1 MKKLLWVLVVLAL
14 GYGGWRW
21 YKAKRVSKA
30 PEYSQTTVVRGDLSV
45 GVQATGSVQ
54 PQNRLEVRPS
64 LAGRVEEMLVREGDY
79 VKRGQVL
86 AWLSSTERA
95 ALVDAARARGPEALA
110 RWESLY
116 KAAPL
121 LAPISGQVI
130 SRDTEPGQSISQADK
145 VVVLSNR
152 LIVKAQV
159 DETDIAKVRQGQNAE
174 IKLDAYAREK
184 VPAKVGHIAYEAR
197 TVNNVTMYDID
208 VLPLKVPGFMRS
220 GMTANVAFTTDERED
235 VLLLPLEAV
244 TRKKRE
250 AFVNVPGPGKDGM
263 AKPVSLSVQVG
274 LDDGIQVEVIGGLKE
289 GDMVLVLTSAL
300 PQAESAGGNPFMVKQ
315 PRVPRSGGGSRGTH

>member
-1 MKKLLWVLVVLAL
+1 
-14 GYGGWRW
+14 
-21 YKAKRVSKA
+21 
-30 PEYSQTTVVRGDLSV
+30 
-45 GVQATGSVQ
+45 
-54 PQNRLEVRPS
+54 
-64 LAGRVEEMLVREGDY
+64 LAGRVEEVLVREGDY

-95 ALVDAARARGPEALA
+95 ALVDAARARGPEALK
-110 RWESLY
+110 RWEELY

-159 DETDIAKVRQGQNAE
+159 DETDIAKVRQGQDAE
-174 IKLDAYAREK
+174 IRLDAYAREK

-208 VLPLKVPGFMRS
+208 VLPQKVPGFMRS
-220 GMTANVAFTTDERED
+220 GMTANVAFTTEQREG

-244 TRKKRE
+244 TRSRRE
-250 AFVNVPGPGKDGM
+250 AFVLVAGPGPDG
-263 AKPVSLSVQVG
+263 ASKPVSRSVKVG
-274 LDDGIQVEVIGGLKE
+274 LDDGSQVEIESGLKE
-289 GDMVLVLTSAL
+289 GEMVLVAQGGL
-300 PQAESAGGNPFMVKQ
+300 PQAQGGTNPFMMQRPKSA
-315 PRVPRSGGGSRGTH
+315 PRGMR